1 MTIIKES
8 APHIRRKASVT
19 RMMVDVLIALAPTLI
34 FSFVVF
40 PIHTLVFYLISVITM
55 VGAEFV
61 YVGLKNMM
69 PADGQKHSF
78 KERFAYAYKGKFNQN
93 NILTAAISA
102 IIYTLIMPAGAPI
115 YAVIIGALAGI
126 ILGKLVFGGLGSNI
140 FNPAAVGM
148 IFAKLCFGGQYLPV
162 GYFDPTKEVPFGY
175 IKPTTWYYTANTIT
189 NSVGEIVAGPTPLGD
204 VNSGLYSNMGNYSL
218 FDMVLGK
225 IPGTLGEVYVITIII
240 GAIYLLIRRSADI
253 RVMLPY
259 LGTFGL
265 LSLIAGLSIYSVD
278 GATSPIRFTLYYCL
292 SGGVLFGGVFML
304 TDPVTSPI
312 NSPSRII
319 YAMVAAAATIFI
331 RLFAALPEG
340 VGFSILIAN
349 MIAVVLD
356 HYEWSSSRYTWKKF
370 LTMGLLFVVPALI
383 IFFAIKFG
391 GVYHV

>member
-1 MTIIKES
+1 MVIAKEN
-8 APHIRRKASVT
+8 APHLRRKASVT

-40 PIHTLVFYLISVITM
+40 WLNTLVFYLISVVTM
-55 VGAEFV
+55 IGAEFV
-61 YVGLKNMM
+61 FVGLKNMM

-78 KERFAYAYKGKFNQN
+78 KEKFAYAYKGKFNQN

-115 YAVIIGALAGI
+115 YAVFIGALSGI
-126 ILGKLVFGGLGSNI
+126 VLGKLVFGGLGSNI

-148 IFAKLCFGGQYLPV
+148 LVAKVCFGSQFLPV
-162 GYFDPTKEVPFGY
+162 GFEQAVPAGY
-175 IKPTTWYYTANTIT
+175 LPTTTWFYSAPTTLSEAGKVIAAPTA
-189 NSVGEIVAGPTPLGD
+189 LGQ
-204 VNSGLYSNMGNYSL
+204 VNGWNFGNLGVYGLKDL
-218 FDMVLGK
+218 FFGRV
-225 IPGTLGEVYVITIII
+225 PGTLGEVYTITIII
-240 GAIYLLIRRSADI
+240 GLAYLLIRRSADFRI
-253 RVMLPY
+253 VCSY
-259 LGTFGL
+259 FGTFGL
-265 LSLIAGLSIYSVD
+265 LTLIAGLSVYAVD
-278 GATSPIRFTLYYCL
+278 GVTNPLRFTLYYGL

-319 YAMVAAAATIFI
+319 YGMVAAVATVFI

-349 MIAVVLD
+349 MVAVVLD

-383 IFFAIKFG
+383 IFLSIKCG